1 MAIPGAIS
9 SIPVLIPE
17 TGRAVEVIPRT
28 DGDTSSVAADLVN
41 AHLESRGRGL
51 ARKEDESSAQPQHP
65 QAILTKITVVFP
77 QYVEDSPWRRVT
89 VVLGTT
95 HAVRSL
101 GGYLGGIRPAAGAGA
116 SPKER
121 ATAKRIWEKNRT
133 YLPKQRI
140 L

>member
-1 MAIPGAIS
+1 MSHSIS
-9 SIPVLIPE
+9 
-17 TGRAVEVIPRT
+17 
-28 DGDTSSVAADLVN
+28 AATLK
-41 AHLESRGRGL
+41 
-51 ARKEDESSAQPQHP
+51 KEDESSAQPQHP